1 MWSPLFD
8 KWIELI
14 SDTLKDSDL
23 VKSQIDEII
32 LVSGSTRIPIIKEI
46 IKEYFNGKEL
56 NKSINTEEEYLYDA
70 TIQAHIINIDKDK
83 EDNLDLENLILFI

>member
-56 NKSINTEEEYLYDA
+56 NKSINTEEVYSYGA
-70 TIQAHIINIDKDK
+70 TIKSHIINIDKDK
-83 EDNLDLENLILFI
+83 EDNLGY